1 MQIRIELPADVFDAQ
16 FQEADFRKR
25 VRELA
30 ILELV
35 RVKRLHEHEA
45 QQMLGVTRWQLVER
59 MKACGISPT
68 EEVFDDIRAELTRAI
83 GTRRARVKN
92 GKSRK

>member
-1 MQIRIELPADVFDAQ
+1 MQIRIELPGDLFDAQ
-16 FQEADFRKR
+16 FREADFRER

-45 QQMLGVTRWQLVER
+45 QEMLGVARWQLVER

-83 GTRRARVKN
+83 GTRRARLKN
-92 GKSRK
+92 GKSHK

>member
-1 MQIRIELPADVFDAQ
+1 MQIRIELPGDVFDAQ
-16 FQEADFRKR
+16 FREADFRER

-45 QQMLGVTRWQLVER
+45 QEMLGVTRWQLVER
-59 MKACGISPT
+59 MKASGIVPT
-68 EEVFDDIRAELTRAI
+68 EEAFDNLREELTKAI

-92 GKSRK
+92 GESRK